1 MKSSVSTAASS
12 AAASGVETQGL
23 PATVTSART
32 WPSPGVVI
40 SSARPTTGSSPNTS
54 GRPPTRLA
62 QRPIR
67 TPRPTGPEPEELRWP
82 TAASGNIAPPSRS
95 RLPVR

>member
-12 AAASGVETQGL
+12 AAASGVETHGF

-54 GRPPTRLA
+54 ARPLTRLV
-62 QRPIR
+62 QRPIC
-67 TPRPTGPEPEELRWP
+67 TPRPTGPDPDEFRCP
-82 TAASGNIAPPSRS
+82 AGASGNIAPPSRS